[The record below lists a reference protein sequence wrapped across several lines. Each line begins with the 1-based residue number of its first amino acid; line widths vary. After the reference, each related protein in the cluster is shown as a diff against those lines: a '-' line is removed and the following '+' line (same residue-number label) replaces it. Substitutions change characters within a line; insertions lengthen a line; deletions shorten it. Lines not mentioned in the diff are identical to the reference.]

1 MRLKAESSGLFHIT
15 KAAAKDFSQDQC
27 GLRAAALSYYT
38 VFALPPLLILLIKLA
53 GLVWDPTSVQTSLE
67 SQFGGL
73 VGSGG
78 ATQVRQMVASG
89 EHASH
94 GTFGPILG
102 IGGLLLG
109 ATGAFL
115 SLQNALNA
123 VWEVKPDPEH
133 GGIIR
138 FITKRL
144 LSLGM
149 VMGLAFLLVVSLAVT
164 AALSA
169 LGRRFGA
176 ANIVMQIVTTL
187 VSMAVISVLF
197 AAMFKFLPDATVR
210 WRSVWVGGIATAVL
224 FELGKLG
231 IGLYLG
237 RSNPGNAFGAASAL
251 AVILV
256 WIYYVGMLVL
266 FGAEFTQHYA
276 EARGHAVE
284 PKKGAVRVRDE
295 ERIVRPDNENRGS
308 QQSNYRRTPSPMP
321 TDGARG
327 DSAMYEERLDN
338 QTETLRVPSRA
349 DFNGRGRQG
358 VHDASIGELFK
369 QLSSDGSHLIQQE
382 IQLAKTE
389 LQDSAARA
397 GKAGAKIGT
406 AMVLALPGVMAI
418 TAAVVIGLGILID
431 SYWVSALIVGAAI
444 LIVAGILIKRAMSAF
459 RGGFA
464 PRQAIETARQDVDWA
479 KREVPRVKHE
489 LSA

>member
-1 MRLKAESSGLFHIT
+1 MRFKAESSGLFHVT
-15 KAAAKDFSQDQC
+15 KAAVKDFSQDQC

-53 GLVWDPTSVQTSLE
+53 GVVWDPQAVQTSLE
-67 SQFGGL
+67 TQFGGL
-73 VGSGG
+73 VGAGG
-78 ATQVRQMVASG
+78 AAQVRQMIAG
-89 EHASH
+89 GQHTTR
-94 GTFGPILG
+94 GTFGPIIG

-123 VWEVKPDPEH
+123 VWEVKPDPEQ
-133 GGIIR
+133 GGVVR

-149 VMGLAFLLVVSLAVT
+149 VMGLAFLLVASLAVT

-169 LGRRFGA
+169 LGRRLGA
-176 ANIVMQIVTTL
+176 ASVVMQIVTTL
-187 VSMAVISVLF
+187 LSMAVIAVLF
-197 AAMFKFLPDATVR
+197 AAMFKFLPDAKVR

-224 FELGKLG
+224 FELGKLV

-237 RSNPGNAFGAASAL
+237 HSNPGNAFGAASAL

-256 WIYYVGMLVL
+256 WIYYVGMIVL

-276 EARGHAVE
+276 DSRGHAVE
-284 PKKGAVRVRDE
+284 PKKGAVRVKDE
-295 ERIVRPDNENRGS
+295 ERIVRPGS
-308 QQSNYRRTPSPMP
+308 GRRESHHSNYRGTPQRMASEA
-321 TDGARG
+321 ARG

-338 QTETLRVPSRA
+338 QTETLRLPSRA
-349 DFNGRGRQG
+349 DFNGRGRQQMN
-358 VHDASIGELFK
+358 DASIGELFK
-369 QLSSDGSHLIQQE
+369 QLSSDGSHLVQQE

-389 LQDSAARA
+389 LQESAARA
-397 GKAGAKIGT
+397 GKAAAKLGT

-418 TAAVVIGLGILID
+418 TAALVIGLGIIIN

-444 LIVAGILIKRAMSAF
+444 LIVAGILSKRAMSAF
-459 RGGFA
+459 RAGIA
-464 PRQAIETARQDVDWA
+464 PRQAIQTVREDVDWA
-479 KREVPRVKHE
+479 KREGQRVKHE